1 MRRIVLPV
9 RVLLL
14 SSLFAISGPAWGQD
28 GICSQDPDDDDCVFG
43 GLPFE
48 IPSEFR
54 DPATANSFSL
64 SPPGARSL
72 AMGGAFLGLADD
84 ATAAYTNPAGLTNLA
99 VGGAEVT
106 VEVRGAQY
114 SSSFADRGHYKND
127 TSSTSGPDL
136 THTGQDFVD
145 GLQFGKADGD
155 VTGLSF
161 LSYGFVLPG
170 GLTVALYRHELG
182 NFQSSF
188 EAQGPFNDDNCGE
201 GAQRECELFRV
212 QPSRSSIDLEIIN
225 YGASA
230 AYAFDVGSA
239 SSLSVGIGV
248 SYYESEMHRI
258 GEVFDVC
265 RFDQFDPDE
274 PLDPVPGGSAFP
286 CTQNE
291 VRSRMPGGFYG
302 VADFSPDNSFIVTK
316 EAGTTL
322 RSASTWDSSGSSG
335 GNGALASAVFSATDR
350 TSKRCR
356 RPVSARTGSI
366 PLRFSTKCPG
376 RLRYPMLS
384 DWASPTAA
392 PTVRP
397 RSPSTGTGSTIPRR
411 SVTSPET
418 SEWTA
423 MTTRSHQRG
432 RLAWT

>member
-1 MRRIVLPV
+1 MRRNVLPV

-14 SSLFAISGPAWGQD
+14 SSLFAIAGPAWGQD

-43 GLPFE
+43 GIPFE
-48 IPSEFR
+48 IPPEFR

-145 GLQFGKADGD
+145 GLQFGKADGY

-188 EAQGPFNDDNCGE
+188 EAQGPFNDDNCGA

-212 QPSRSSIDLEIIN
+212 QPSRSSIDMEIIKN
-225 YGASA
+225 AQLIDFELYNLREDLGQKKDLAKKEPERLA
-230 AYAFDVGSA
+230 QLKAMLVKKY
-239 SSLSVGIGV
+239 
-248 SYYESEMHRI
+248 R
-258 GEVFDVC
+258 EVQKEGPTWQMQNISFAHTPGDIT
-265 RFDQFDPDE
+265 PDAGPE
-274 PLDPVPGGSAFP
+274 PDA
-286 CTQNE
+286 
-291 VRSRMPGGFYG
+291 
-302 VADFSPDNSFIVTK
+302 
-316 EAGTTL
+316 
-322 RSASTWDSSGSSG
+322 
-335 GNGALASAVFSATDR
+335 GNGADDDGGGCGCAVE
-350 TSKRCR
+350 
-356 RPVSARTGSI
+356 
-366 PLRFSTKCPG
+366 
-376 RLRYPMLS
+376 
-384 DWASPTAA
+384 
-392 PTVRP
+392 P
-397 RSPSTGTGSTIPRR
+397 RGDDDGSTGGGIALGLLAFFVTAGTRR
-411 SVTSPET
+411 RRRT
-418 SEWTA
+418 
-423 MTTRSHQRG
+423 
-432 RLAWT
+432 